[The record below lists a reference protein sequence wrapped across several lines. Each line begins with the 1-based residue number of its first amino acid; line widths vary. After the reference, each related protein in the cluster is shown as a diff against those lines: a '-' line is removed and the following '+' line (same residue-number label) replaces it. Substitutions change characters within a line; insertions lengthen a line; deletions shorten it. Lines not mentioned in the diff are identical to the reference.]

1 MPGGVLAEAVK
12 DSFLIKQLQVA
23 SSKEPD
29 CLRPL
34 TTNELTMLDED
45 SALASSCGGYSYQR
59 ATSFQRAMG
68 HKAPLHLRKNYGPQF
83 LKNQQFDTTFYPNP
97 VDSARHLSFNYGPQF
112 LKNQQFDTTFYPNPV
127 DSARHLSFYVR
138 FVDTLVISS
147 LKFERTSNQSG
158 GVTAST
164 EMGEVKRHTGVHT
177 PVIACKNIVANQ
189 TLAYAA

>member
-59 ATSFQRAMG
+59 ATSFQRARG
-68 HKAPLHLRKNYGPQF
+68 HKAPLHLRK
-83 LKNQQFDTTFYPNP
+83 
-97 VDSARHLSFNYGPQF
+97 NYGPQF